1 MLTVQASKGAW
12 GNLSKKK
19 WQGSVSGY
27 NLGTQML
34 TAQISLISRA
44 VDHEESSG
52 IKVQPEA
59 GWLAMTLAWEM
70 RL

>member
-1 MLTVQASKGAW
+1 MLTLQASKGAC
-12 GNLSKKK
+12 GKLSRKK

-34 TAQISLISRA
+34 TVQISLISRA

-52 IKVQPEA
+52 PKDSQKLD
-59 GWLAMTLAWEM
+59 GW
-70 RL
+70 

>member
-1 MLTVQASKGAW
+1 MSVGIF
-12 GNLSKKK
+12 LSRKK

-44 VDHEESSG
+44 VDQEESSG
-52 IKVQPEA
+52 TKDSQKLD
-59 GWLAMTLAWEM
+59 G
-70 RL
+70 

>member
-19 WQGSVSGY
+19 RQGSVSGY

-34 TAQISLISRA
+34 TAQISLISIA

-52 IKVQPEA
+52 TKGQPEA
-59 GWLAMTLAWEM
+59 GWLAMTLAWEL